1 MSRLI
6 ADKQQQLETLFN
18 ILAERGQFNGAVLV
32 AEQGQVIYDGAF
44 GYANVEKGQLLN
56 KDSIFELASVSKPIT
71 ALGVILLAQDG
82 KLQVDDLVE
91 KWIPEL
97 PYQSITIK
105 NLLQHTSGLPD
116 YMTLFTEH
124 WDKDDI
130 ANNQSMLELLVEHQP
145 EVRFAPGDK
154 WEYSNTGYVLLAII
168 VERVSGK
175 SFPDFM
181 KEHLF
186 EPFGMKDTLIY
197 NRRYSGST
205 IDNYAFGYVWDVKE
219 ERFVLPDTLPETEMV
234 IYLDGMQGDGTVNST
249 LADLLKLDQ
258 ALSKG
263 ELITKE
269 SLVEAF
275 TPTRLNNGETF
286 PYGYGWLIS
295 KEDNRGMLVSHSG
308 GWPGY
313 ATDYK
318 RYIEQKKTVIFLN
331 NVIHDLGYLQAIE
344 KAVEH
349 ILFDEPYEVPAF
361 TPPRK
366 SIQVSPDIYNNYKGC
381 YRFEKEDNAVQAE
394 VDTEDDRLLLTIDG
408 QIMAL
413 HPATET
419 RYFIHQTTIE
429 LEFVEISDEK
439 ARAFILYEGEEPER
453 AVRIDC

>member
-1 MSRLI
+1 MSRLV

-18 ILAERGQFNGAVLV
+18 TLAERGQFNGAILV

-71 ALGVILLAQDG
+71 ALGIILLAQEG
-82 KLQVDDLVE
+82 KLHVNDPVE

-97 PYQSITIK
+97 PYRSITVK

-116 YMTLFTEH
+116 YMTLFAEN

-130 ANNQSMLELLVEHQP
+130 ANNQNMLELLIEHQP
-145 EVRFAPGDK
+145 EIRFSPGDK

-186 EPFGMKDTLIY
+186 EPLGMKDTFIY
-197 NRRYSGST
+197 NRRYSGQT

-234 IYLDGMQGDGTVNST
+234 IYLDGIQGDGTVNST

-258 ALSKG
+258 ALSTG
-263 ELITKE
+263 ELITKQ
-269 SLVEAF
+269 SLAEAF
-275 TPTRLNNGETF
+275 TPTLLNNGELF
-286 PYGYGWLIS
+286 PYGYGWLTA
-295 KEDNRGMLVSHSG
+295 KEDTRGMLVSHNG

-313 ATDYK
+313 ATNYK
-318 RYIEQKKTVIFLN
+318 RFIEQKKTLIFLN
-331 NVIHDLGYLQAIE
+331 NVMHDYTYLQAIE
-344 KAVEH
+344 SACEH

-361 TPPRK
+361 IPPRK
-366 SIQVSPDIYNNYKGC
+366 AIQVSPDIYDAYTGC
-381 YRFEKEDNAVQAE
+381 YRIEDEGNMVQVE
-394 VDTEDDRLLLTIDG
+394 VYTKDERLLLTIDG

-413 HPATET
+413 HPVTET
-419 RYFIHQTTIE
+419 RYFIHQAPIE

-453 AVRIDC
+453 AVRID

>member
-1 MSRLI
+1 MSKLV

-18 ILAERGQFNGAVLV
+18 TLAEREQFNGAVLV

-44 GYANVEKGQLLN
+44 GYANLEKGQQLN

-71 ALGVILLAQDG
+71 ALGIILLAQEG

-97 PYQSITIK
+97 PYKNITIK
-105 NLLQHTSGLPD
+105 NLLQHTSGMPD
-116 YMTLFTEH
+116 YMTLFVKH
-124 WDKDDI
+124 WDKDNI
-130 ANNQSMLELLVEHQP
+130 ADNKDMLELLVEHQP
-145 EVRFAPGDK
+145 DVRFAPGDK

-168 VERVSGK
+168 AERVSGK
-175 SFPDFM
+175 SFTDFM
-181 KEHLF
+181 KQHLF
-186 EPFGMKDTLIY
+186 EPLGMQDTLIY
-197 NRRYSGST
+197 NRRYSNQT

-234 IYLDGMQGDGTVNST
+234 VYLDGIQGDGTVNST

-258 ALSKG
+258 ALHTG
-263 ELITKE
+263 EWITKE

-275 TPTRLNNGETF
+275 TPTLLNNGETF

-313 ATDYK
+313 ATNYK
-318 RYIEQKKTVIFLN
+318 RFIEQKKTFIILN
-331 NVIHDLGYLQAIE
+331 NVIHDYAYLQAIE
-344 KAVEH
+344 TACEH
-349 ILFDEPYEVPAF
+349 ILFDEPYEIPAF
-361 TPPRK
+361 ISPRQA
-366 SIQVSPDIYNNYKGC
+366 IQVLPDLYDTYTGC
-381 YRFEKEDNAVQAE
+381 YRFEEQDNTVEAE

-408 QIMAL
+408 QVMAL

-429 LEFVEISDEK
+429 VEFVEVTDDE
-439 ARAFILYEGEEPER
+439 ARAFILYEGEEPKR
-453 AVRIDC
+453 AVRVD